1 MVMRQ
6 VIRFLT
12 AAVFG
17 VAGFASSAP
26 LFAQQGY
33 VHEVSGTVRGQVGS
47 GQPASVGRGMTLPVG
62 SAVTT
67 EANSYAVLKFE
78 DGTVVLLKENTSFQ
92 VQSYSYNPKAAENS
106 NAVFNLLR
114 GGLRLVTGLVTSRN
128 RDSLRVA
135 TPHATIG
142 IRGTEFTAELI
153 NPLVVGVQVGAVS
166 LTNAAGSMLVGA
178 GQFASVASSTTLG
191 SLVSASQ
198 LGGALQFPNVPLPT
212 AAPLPGPPPPGP
224 GPIGAGT
231 LAGAGVGATAAVVGA
246 AAAAGVAASGGSSS
260 TTTHHAP

>member
-1 MVMRQ
+1 MRQ

-12 AAVFG
+12 ATVFG
-17 VAGFASSAP
+17 VASFAPSAP

-47 GQPASVGRGMTLPVG
+47 GSSASVGRGMTLPLG
-62 SAVTT
+62 STVTT
-67 EANSYAVLKFE
+67 EGNSYAVLKFE

-92 VQSYSYNPKAAENS
+92 VQGYSYHPKAPENS

-114 GGLRLVTGLVTSRN
+114 GGLRVVTGLVTSRN
-128 RDSLRVA
+128 RDALRVA

-178 GQFASVASSTTLG
+178 GQFASVAGSTTLG
-191 SLVSASQ
+191 SLISAGQ

-212 AAPLPGPPPPGP
+212 AAPLPGPPPG
-224 GPIGAGT
+224 GPIGGGA
-231 LAGAGVGATAAVVGA
+231 LAGAGVAGTAALVGA
-246 AAAAGVAASGGSSS
+246 AAVAGVAASGSGST
-260 TTTHHAP
+260 TTTHHGQ